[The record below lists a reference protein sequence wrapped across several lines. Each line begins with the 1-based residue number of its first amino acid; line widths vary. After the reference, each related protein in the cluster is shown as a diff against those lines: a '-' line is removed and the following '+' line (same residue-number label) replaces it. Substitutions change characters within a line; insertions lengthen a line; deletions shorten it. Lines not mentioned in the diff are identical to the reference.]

1 MKMEDSGTDVKFNPL
16 QFHFAAAAAAAA
28 AAASGA
34 TAGVGG
40 PEDLDGAK
48 PSPVRPTPLTAT
60 AHGQLPSLP
69 PRMLTH
75 EFWYVNNV
83 VYLFFIIRGSGRHS
97 IHFLYVFLAFEKNCR
112 SNHKLVKRQT
122 VICVGIR
129 IPTQWA
135 YMNCS

>member
-1 MKMEDSGTDVKFNPL
+1 MEDSGTDVKFNPL

-34 TAGVGG
+34 TVSVGG
-40 PEDLDGAK
+40 PEELDGAK

-75 EFWYVNNV
+75 KFWLWKQRC
-83 VYLFFIIRGSGRHS
+83 LFVFYHSGLR
-97 IHFLYVFLAFEKNCR
+97 LA
-112 SNHKLVKRQT
+112 
-122 VICVGIR
+122 
-129 IPTQWA
+129 
-135 YMNCS
+135 